1 MQRARNKDDL
11 LNFLVANYD
20 ALLKKI
26 LQNSITAGLA
36 NGFRFAIS
44 KGKF

>member
-1 MQRARNKDDL
+1 MQRARNKVDI
-11 LNFLVANYD
+11 LNFSVANYD

-36 NGFRFAIS
+36 QRIWVPIL
-44 KGKF
+44 